1 VYGLRKPGWAPPAG
15 LFGPV
20 WTVLYAMIG
29 GVGWRVWTRQPGSA
43 IEALHVAQLLLNAV
57 WPSTFFEIRDRRVA
71 LAVVAGLDVTVAAE
85 ALLLRDR
92 DRLAAALLVPY
103 LLWSLYA
110 TALTAAVSDPG

>member
-1 VYGLRKPGWAPPAG
+1 
-15 LFGPV
+15 
-20 WTVLYAMIG
+20 
-29 GVGWRVWTRQPGSA
+29 
-43 IEALHVAQLLLNAV
+43 
-57 WPSTFFEIRDRRVA
+57 
-71 LAVVAGLDVTVAAE
+71 VAGLDVTVAAE